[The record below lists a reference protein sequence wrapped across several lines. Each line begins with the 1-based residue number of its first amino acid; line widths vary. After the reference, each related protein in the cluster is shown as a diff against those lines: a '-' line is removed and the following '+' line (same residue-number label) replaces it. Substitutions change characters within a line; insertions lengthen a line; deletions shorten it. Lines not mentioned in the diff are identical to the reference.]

1 MRGGTLT
8 VVECF
13 QEPGLDD
20 LPQFITFLSEKQ
32 NDSAVL
38 AVERRRNVY
47 DRGLDDRPESRVRD
61 GRFLRKAVMSSTNLQ
76 PAISIL

>member
-8 VVECF
+8 VVAERF

-32 NDSAVL
+32 NYSAVL

-47 DRGLDDRPESRVRD
+47 DRGFDDRPESRV
-61 GRFLRKAVMSSTNLQ
+61 
-76 PAISIL
+76 